1 MTENSK
7 TKPNETAST
16 ILPRLLRQSTRKSIA
31 LQRTEDSSL
40 LSSSNESAFFQN
52 DSSRRQTEMAVDSSA
67 SSNNDSDVY
76 KPSFLMN
83 DDSETRQDS
92 IEDSFLSNSTNSP
105 KPNNLLNSDK
115 LPSPTNLPGSTNIPG
130 SMSTNWSNK
139 SPKVPMS
146 SVSPSFVDRDRSE
159 EMEKLVV
166 SRVSPSR
173 SDLLRSL
180 LAQEETVLSSQNE
193 PQLNQTNSPSHS
205 TFSSETSN
213 LNQPEVDE
221 FEPSSNSLPQE
232 SQKKLETES
241 ISTSDLSSKNFIFQ
255 DQSPELQRSV
265 HELIDVKKQTVATT
279 LNRTDD
285 LIVVSEL
292 SKGYVKGKTLIPVLK
307 NINLEVKRG
316 EFLSIVGQSG
326 SGKST
331 LLHLIGT
338 LDVPDSGTIH
348 MDGQRIDN
356 LPTSKRDILRN
367 RYIGMIFQFYHLIP
381 EMTMLE
387 NVLAPLMI
395 RESFF
400 GYWRNRRKYIEKAK
414 YLLNLVGLAHR
425 MKHKPNE
432 LSGGEMQRSSIARA
446 LIASPRVLLADE
458 PTGNLDSKTS
468 IGIIKLL
475 RSLNLEQE
483 LTIVMVTHDLP
494 QAENSDR
501 IIRIVDGQIVSS

>member
-1 MTENSK
+1 MAFISMTENSK

-16 ILPRLLRQSTRKSIA
+16 ILPRLLRQSTRKSIV
-31 LQRTEDSSL
+31 LQRTEDNSL
-40 LSSSNESAFFQN
+40 LSSSNDSSFSQN
-52 DSSRRQTEMAVDSSA
+52 DSSTSQTEMAVDSSP
-67 SSNNDSDVY
+67 SSNDDSDVY
-76 KPSFLMN
+76 KPPFLMN

-92 IEDSFLSNSTNSP
+92 IENSILPN
-105 KPNNLLNSDK
+105 PNNLFN
-115 LPSPTNLPGSTNIPG
+115 PNNLPNPKNLSDSTNISDSTP
-130 SMSTNWSNK
+130 TNWSNK
-139 SPKVPMS
+139 SPKVPIS
-146 SVSPSFVDRDRSE
+146 SVSPSFIDRDHSDE
-159 EMEKLVV
+159 TEKWVV

-180 LAQEETVLSSQNE
+180 LAQEETVLSSKNE
-193 PQLNQTNSPSHS
+193 TQLNQTNSPSHS
-205 TFSSETSN
+205 TLSSETSN
-213 LNQPEVDE
+213 LNQPDEVNE
-221 FEPSSNSLPQE
+221 FDLSSTSRPQE
-232 SQKKLETES
+232 SQEKLETDS
-241 ISTSDLSSKNFIFQ
+241 IATSELSSKNFIFQ
-255 DQSPELQRSV
+255 EQFPELQRSV

-292 SKGYVKGKTLIPVLK
+292 SKGYVKGKNLIPVLK
-307 NINLEVKRG
+307 NIDLEVKRG

-400 GYWRNRRKYIEKAK
+400 GYCRNRRKYIEKAK

-468 IGIIKLL
+468 IGIMKLL

>member
-1 MTENSK
+1 M
-7 TKPNETAST
+7 
-16 ILPRLLRQSTRKSIA
+16 
-31 LQRTEDSSL
+31 
-40 LSSSNESAFFQN
+40 
-52 DSSRRQTEMAVDSSA
+52 
-67 SSNNDSDVY
+67 
-76 KPSFLMN
+76 
-83 DDSETRQDS
+83 
-92 IEDSFLSNSTNSP
+92 
-105 KPNNLLNSDK
+105 
-115 LPSPTNLPGSTNIPG
+115 
-130 SMSTNWSNK
+130 
-139 SPKVPMS
+139 
-146 SVSPSFVDRDRSE
+146 
-159 EMEKLVV
+159 
-166 SRVSPSR
+166 
-173 SDLLRSL
+173 
-180 LAQEETVLSSQNE
+180 
-193 PQLNQTNSPSHS
+193 
-205 TFSSETSN
+205 
-213 LNQPEVDE
+213 
-221 FEPSSNSLPQE
+221 
-232 SQKKLETES
+232 
-241 ISTSDLSSKNFIFQ
+241 
-255 DQSPELQRSV
+255 
-265 HELIDVKKQTVATT
+265 
-279 LNRTDD
+279 
-285 LIVVSEL
+285 VVSEL